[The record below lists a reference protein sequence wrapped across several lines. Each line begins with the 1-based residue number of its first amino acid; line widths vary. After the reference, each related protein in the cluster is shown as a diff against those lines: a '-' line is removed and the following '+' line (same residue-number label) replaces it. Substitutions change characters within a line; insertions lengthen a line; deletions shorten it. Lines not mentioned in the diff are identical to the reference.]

1 VENPWT
7 IQHLKEM
14 RRIHF
19 QDILLLMEMK
29 NAEDFLVKV
38 YGWLGYDNFKT
49 VEPDELSGR
58 LAIFW
63 KNVLDIEILFADKNL
78 IDLKIFD
85 GPNTW
90 FVSCVYGNPASHL
103 RPLVWERIS
112 WIGVVGQ
119 EPWCMIRDFNEILSN
134 SEKLG
139 GPLRVDSFFQPFRNL
154 LATCDMS
161 EVGSSGNGFTWDGT
175 RNKQWIQCKLDR
187 CFDNRSWFSMFPTA
201 HQWFLEKL
209 GSDHKP
215 VLVEFT
221 QDKDFFRGQ
230 FRFDKRW
237 AEDPSFLQILTHAW
251 NTESS

>member
-1 VENPWT
+1 
-7 IQHLKEM
+7 M

-19 QDILLLMEMK
+19 PDILLLMEMK

-90 FVSCVYGNPASHL
+90 FVSCVYGNPTSHL

-112 WIGVVGQ
+112 RIGVVGQ

-139 GPLRVDSFFQPFRNL
+139 GLFVWIVLFNL
-154 LATCDMS
+154 LGTFWRLVICLKLAVLAMVSPGVAQEINNGLNASLTGVLIIGC
-161 EVGSSGNGFTWDGT
+161 GSLCFQLLINGSW
-175 RNKQWIQCKLDR
+175 RN
-187 CFDNRSWFSMFPTA
+187 
-201 HQWFLEKL
+201 
-209 GSDHKP
+209 
-215 VLVEFT
+215 
-221 QDKDFFRGQ
+221 
-230 FRFDKRW
+230 
-237 AEDPSFLQILTHAW
+237 
-251 NTESS
+251 